1 MSKLDYS
8 NYVFGTSNNREY
20 LVNPKTGRI
29 AIFRSVEG
37 LEEAMK
43 SCTDFMSTIKHN
55 LFIEAKRLD
64 NELPRTKVINRF
76 NSIKRFYTS
85 KNPIHIVMHFDDFL
99 ELAKSYDKLRFL
111 VEQDDS
117 ALKEWMY
124 EPLEI
129 ASDNIVTSNNIES
142 ENNDCAY
149 ELDTTEE
156 LTKSVETYY
165 TSIRSKMRA
174 QN

>member
-1 MSKLDYS
+1 
-8 NYVFGTSNNREY
+8 
-20 LVNPKTGRI
+20 
-29 AIFRSVEG
+29 
-37 LEEAMK
+37 
-43 SCTDFMSTIKHN
+43 
-55 LFIEAKRLD
+55 
-64 NELPRTKVINRF
+64 
-76 NSIKRFYTS
+76 
-85 KNPIHIVMHFDDFL
+85 
-99 ELAKSYDKLRFL
+99 
-111 VEQDDS
+111 
-117 ALKEWMY
+117 MY